1 MIPSVEF
8 ANGLTISLGVS
19 ENIQTCL
26 MLNIKIVVALLTTSI
41 LLRHGREVMK
51 YVRSVREL
59 DTKQTQNYFDN
70 NEYKSYFLFTLL
82 PSSASLI
89 NLKTCFSSAAVME
102 CVPRLWINRNSCKV
116 LRMCNFLWL
125 SNAEMTCDSKPR
137 WQQMAL
143 LWDQI
148 TSVIILFR
156 NEMSDFFQ
164 YELLPLKRRGAQFV
178 NLSRCMGLQ
187 LVILDVRKPIQKM
200 SERFNVPHYE
210 YVYVFSITIFFLI
223 TSHGQQT

>member
-1 MIPSVEF
+1 MSETMIPSVEF

-102 CVPRLWINRNSCKV
+102 CVPRL
-116 LRMCNFLWL
+116 
-125 SNAEMTCDSKPR
+125 
-137 WQQMAL
+137 
-143 LWDQI
+143 
-148 TSVIILFR
+148 
-156 NEMSDFFQ
+156 
-164 YELLPLKRRGAQFV
+164 
-178 NLSRCMGLQ
+178 
-187 LVILDVRKPIQKM
+187 
-200 SERFNVPHYE
+200 
-210 YVYVFSITIFFLI
+210 
-223 TSHGQQT
+223 